1 MMLLLASFYR
11 HQARVPGMYSRCH
24 LLQVISASGDQD
36 ITRNRGELA
45 ARFDEWPPDNQHA
58 ALAVAVLPWLAGTG
72 IDEGQSTISD
82 KADFV
87 GGCQRQREPTGRSVC
102 GQQHHHRLMLGAAL
116 LSGFRQ
122 PRRDRAVW
130 RVTPDSAVTLP
141 FSNQGIIRFCQVAGA
156 QRVLMVGSGIQI
168 KTKLQIKSSENFNR
182 RLPAVFVLS
191 KGVACILAH
200 ACPLAFRTTHKRLSN
215 SRRTR
220 ACRSVPILV
229 SEIRLYFCRGY
240 LPVVIKIGRA
250 NV

>member
-1 MMLLLASFYR
+1 MRLLSASFYR
-11 HQARVPGMYSRCH
+11 HQAKVPGIYSRSH
-24 LLQVISASGDQD
+24 LLQIAGTGANQRVA
-36 ITRNRGELA
+36 RNSGELA

-87 GGCQRQREPTGRSVC
+87 GGCQRQREPTGRSVG
-102 GQQHHHRLMLGAAL
+102 GQQHHHRLMLGTAL

-182 RLPAVFVLS
+182 RLPAVFVFYGSVAGILEFHARSLS
-191 KGVACILAH
+191 FIAIAIS
-200 ACPLAFRTTHKRLSN
+200 FTMR
-215 SRRTR
+215 
-220 ACRSVPILV
+220 
-229 SEIRLYFCRGY
+229 
-240 LPVVIKIGRA
+240 
-250 NV
+250 